1 VVPEGTLR
9 HGGELVLVKLL
20 RLTVLGL
27 LAFPAVAHAGDVSM
41 VAQTVPLGARALQV
55 AHPPMR
61 FNMVGVHWRG
71 QGTVLYRTHR
81 LAGGWTRWF
90 EGDADTGP
98 DLHSAESAATR
109 GWHDGTPDWTGASD
123 RIQFRTRGA
132 VRALRAYYLWSRVA
146 VAPLRTLSLAAQPQ
160 IVPRFSWAANES
172 IVRAKPQVAP
182 ALRFALVH
190 HTVNTNA
197 YSRAQAPAIVRGI
210 QTYHVKGNG
219 WNDIGYNFLI
229 DRYGT
234 VYEGR
239 GGGIDRNVIGA
250 HSEGFNTGSVGIAL
264 IGTYSSA
271 GPTAA
276 QKQALVNLIAWRLD
290 VAHVDPLSL
299 VAFRSLGNS
308 KFPRGAPVT
317 LRAISGHRD
326 TYFTSCPG
334 TRLYGQL
341 GSIAASVAKTGLPKI
356 YEPSASGDA
365 TEGVRFAARL
375 SSPAPWTVTLADAK
389 GAVVA
394 TGTGTGTKV
403 SWSWVAKKPGTYR
416 WTIQAGSA
424 LPATGV
430 LGTGAVAVGAP
441 LTGLSASPAVVTPD
455 PSGFGASTHAVFTL
469 GQPANVTAQ
478 ILDASGKVVQ
488 TLLQSQPLP
497 AGEQS
502 VDWYATAAP
511 DGRYKLV
518 VTAGTAR
525 ASVDLIVDRSLTNLI
540 ASTAAISPNGDGVQD
555 SVTFSFSLA
564 GALPL
569 RLEVKRDAAVAATL
583 FNGTRGPGPQI
594 VDWNG
599 KDANGATL
607 PDGNYQVVATV
618 TDSLGSVPVALP
630 LVVDSTAPALTLL
643 DVKSLRF
650 TLSEPATL
658 TLVVNGVSETKV
670 EPAGTFAVPPPR
682 AGVQTV
688 TAQARDAAGN
698 VSLSVSG

>member
-1 VVPEGTLR
+1 VS
-9 HGGELVLVKLL
+9 VKLL
-20 RLTVLGL
+20 RLTLFGL
-27 LAFPAVAHAGDVSM
+27 LAFPAAAHAGDVAM
-41 VAQTVPLGARALQV
+41 VARDVPLGPRALQV
-55 AHPPMR
+55 AQPPIR

-71 QGTVLYRTHR
+71 TGTVLYRTHR
-81 LAGGWTRWF
+81 LGGGWTQWF

-98 DLHSAESAATR
+98 DRQSAESAPTR
-109 GWHDGTPDWTGASD
+109 GWHDAVPDWTGASD
-123 RIQFRTRGA
+123 RIQFRTRGS
-132 VRALRAYYLWSRVA
+132 VSRLRAFYLWSRVK
-146 VAPLRTLSLAAQPQ
+146 VAPLRTVALAAQPQ
-160 IVPRFSWAANES
+160 IVPRFGWAANES
-172 IVRAKPQVAP
+172 IVRAKPQLAP

-239 GGGIDRNVIGA
+239 GGGVDKNVIGA
-250 HSEGFNTGSVGIAL
+250 HSEGFNTGSVGVAL
-264 IGTYSSA
+264 IGTYSST

-276 QKQALVNLIAWRLD
+276 QKQALVNLISWRLD

-308 KFPRGAPVT
+308 KFSRGAPVT

-334 TRLYGQL
+334 TVLYGQL
-341 GSIAASVAKTGLPKI
+341 GTIAGAVAQTGLPKI
-356 YEPSASGDA
+356 YEPAVSGDL

-375 SSPAPWTVTLADAK
+375 SSPAPWTVTVADAK

-394 TGTGTGTKV
+394 TGAGTGSKV
-403 SWSWVAKKPGTYR
+403 SWSWVAKKRGAYR
-416 WTIQAGSA
+416 WTIQAASA

-430 LGTGAVAVGAP
+430 LGTGTPQPAATLA
-441 LTGLSASPAVVTPD
+441 GLSAAPSVLTPD
-455 PSGFGASTHAVFTL
+455 PSGFGSSAHAVFTL
-469 GQPANVTAQ
+469 GQAANVTAQ
-478 ILDASGKVVQ
+478 ILDATGRVVQ
-488 TLLQSQPLP
+488 TLMQSQPLP

-502 VDWYATAAP
+502 LDWFAAATP

-518 VTAGTAR
+518 VTAGTAK
-525 ASVDLIVDRSLTNLI
+525 ASVDLLVDRSLTNLI

-564 GALPL
+564 AALPF
-569 RLEVKRDAAVAATL
+569 RFEVKRDAAVVATL
-583 FNGTRGPGPQI
+583 FNGTRGPGPQV

-599 KDANGATL
+599 KDANGAPL
-607 PDGNYQVVATV
+607 PDGSYQVVATV
-618 TDSLGSVPVALP
+618 TDALGNVSVPVP

-643 DVKSLRF
+643 DPRTLRF

-658 TLVVNGVSETKV
+658 TLVVNGATETKL
-670 EPAGTFAVPPPR
+670 EPAGTFTVPPPR
-682 AGVQTV
+682 GGVQTV
-688 TAQARDAAGN
+688 SAQARDAAGN
-698 VSLSVSG
+698 VSLTVAG